1 MDPSLRQSISI
12 HKSTK
17 LIDFAYSC
25 YSSSFTFFLAFIHC
39 LSEPFFYK
47 EEILDP
53 LWQQAM
59 DEELYTSHKIN
70 TWDLIHLPPDKSVV
84 GCRWVYKIKT
94 NYDGSIERYKAR
106 LIAKGSYSQQYS
118 IDYEETFAP
127 IAKITTIHTL
137 IAVASIRQ

>member
-1 MDPSLRQSISI
+1 VDPSLRQSISI

-39 LSEPFFYK
+39 LSEPSFYK

-70 TWDLIHLPPDKSVV
+70 TWDLIHLPPDKSVD

-94 NYDGSIERYKAR
+94 NYDGSIERYKDR

-118 IDYEETFAP
+118 MDYEEIFAP
-127 IAKITTIHTL
+127 IAKITIIHTL